1 VTDIKRFF
9 RHRYILSICLFIGER
24 KSTLFRSLYLFARCA
39 GGKNAF
45 RPYFIGVKRTCRLIL
60 GGLWVALCG

>member
-1 VTDIKRFF
+1 
-9 RHRYILSICLFIGER
+9 LSDSLFGTASVLSFSMHNAR
-24 KSTLFRSLYLFARCA
+24 KPTLFRALYLFAGCA

-45 RPYFIGVKRTCRLIL
+45 RPYFIGVKRTYRLVL

>member
-1 VTDIKRFF
+1 MSVPFTDP
-9 RHRYILSICLFIGER
+9 FISSER
-24 KSTLFRSLYLFARCA
+24 KPTLFRALYLFAGCA

-45 RPYFIGVKRTCRLIL
+45 HPYFIGVKRTYRLIL